1 MKLGT
6 QEDCPHAVAWNR
18 YQVPVP
24 LIFAVG
30 KSQGKASAVETLK
43 ENGKTLKENLKNSKE
58 KGALSIVHRVLTIK
72 KKIMQR
78 IYFIDE
84 MTPLLEHSYTDK
96 NGQPQVFAVQGFVLS
111 DGCNTLYGETQGNYA
126 KAALALKLTVG
137 QCVAVQTTSSARSYT
152 TKDGEQRWEN
162 RVTITNIAPFGPRR
176 KAEGGQTS

>member
-1 MKLGT
+1 
-6 QEDCPHAVAWNR
+6 
-18 YQVPVP
+18 
-24 LIFAVG
+24 
-30 KSQGKASAVETLK
+30 
-43 ENGKTLKENLKNSKE
+43 
-58 KGALSIVHRVLTIK
+58 
-72 KKIMQR
+72 MQR

-111 DGCNTLYGETQGNYA
+111 DGCNTLYGETQGSYA

-137 QCVAVQTTSSARSYT
+137 QCVAVQTISTARSYT

>member
-24 LIFAVG
+24 LIFALR

-72 KKIMQR
+72 KKLCKE
-78 IYFIDE
+78 FI
-84 MTPLLEHSYTDK
+84 
-96 NGQPQVFAVQGFVLS
+96 
-111 DGCNTLYGETQGNYA
+111 
-126 KAALALKLTVG
+126 
-137 QCVAVQTTSSARSYT
+137 SSTR
-152 TKDGEQRWEN
+152 
-162 RVTITNIAPFGPRR
+162 
-176 KAEGGQTS
+176 

>member
-1 MKLGT
+1 M
-6 QEDCPHAVAWNR
+6 
-18 YQVPVP
+18 
-24 LIFAVG
+24 
-30 KSQGKASAVETLK
+30 ETLK

-137 QCVAVQTTSSARSYT
+137 QCVTVQTCSTARSYT

>member
-1 MKLGT
+1 MKLNIT
-6 QEDCPHAVAWNR
+6 TAETT
-18 YQVPVP
+18 
-24 LIFAVG
+24 
-30 KSQGKASAVETLK
+30 KASENKAYALFFVKESVQFSKILSAKGESQVETVLK
-43 ENGKTLKENLKNSKE
+43 GMKDGPFE
-58 KGALSIVHRVLTIK
+58 
-72 KKIMQR
+72 
-78 IYFIDE
+78 D
-84 MTPLLEHSYTDK
+84 LE
-96 NGQPQVFAVQGFVLS
+96 FLEI

>member
-18 YQVPVP
+18 YLVPVP
-24 LIFAVG
+24 LIFALR

-78 IYFIDE
+78 IYFI
-84 MTPLLEHSYTDK
+84 
-96 NGQPQVFAVQGFVLS
+96 
-111 DGCNTLYGETQGNYA
+111 
-126 KAALALKLTVG
+126 
-137 QCVAVQTTSSARSYT
+137 
-152 TKDGEQRWEN
+152 
-162 RVTITNIAPFGPRR
+162 TNIAPFGPRR